1 MVDAVNSP
9 EHYTEGDIECIDAIE
24 ASMSP
29 TEFQGYCKGNTLK
42 YLWRYRHKNGLE
54 DLRKAEV
61 YLKWLTESL
70 GEEDRVV
77 KDFNEIMEWKNA
89 VHEGDE

>member
-1 MVDAVNSP
+1 MVDAVNNP

-29 TEFQGYCKGNTLK
+29 TEFQGYCKGNALK

>member
-9 EHYTEGDIECIDAIE
+9 GHYTEGDIECIDAIE

-29 TEFQGYCKGNTLK
+29 IEFQGYCKGNALK
-42 YLWRYRHKNGLE
+42 YIWRYRHKNGLE

-70 GEEDRVV
+70 SEEDRVV
-77 KDFNEIMEWKNA
+77 KDFNEIMDWKNA

>member
-9 EHYTEGDIECIDAIE
+9 EHYTEGDIECIEAIE
-24 ASMSP
+24 ASMP
-29 TEFQGYCKGNTLK
+29 PVEFQGYCKGNALK